1 MTGTLY
7 KLVGEKNRLDK
18 TSYLT
23 NATNITGVVIKF
35 PSSIIDPILTL
46 NGTAIANLW
55 QFNYIRLDE
64 FDRYYFIDDIIS
76 IANNLWEV
84 HCHVDVLMS
93 WKDEIK
99 TNNALFVRSSNP
111 KYKTYNDPANSL
123 THDFKFDVYYDK
135 YLPNMGE
142 GTGTGSYIALISSN
156 SGYSSS
162 PAKPQSSRPYYQIAD
177 SASQFAI
184 VGGGVYILTFE
195 DINAMLNEYGGDS
208 NVMSAVLAIYAY
220 PFSVT
225 QVLNGI
231 QGQISNITEQ
241 VDFKLG
247 SNIVHAGEDTAR
259 KVIRLRD
266 NVILSE
272 NGKLMM
278 VGETINI
285 PVPSTYLD
293 YEPYSE
299 YYIHIPYYGDV
310 EVKAEDLFGNDFIAG
325 GNLNYKAITYQWAFD
340 ITKGKLKFAFYNE
353 FTDDPNTL
361 APGNVLPFVNID
373 VQVGTQLIVTYNNQQ
388 IINRQENTLATEY
401 YSSMIGSIVTTALGA
416 LIGIATGGVGFAF
429 GAVSAGIMGAIRTT
443 NLGTQLKNINKAS
456 VGATGGNMSG
466 TYFSDPK
473 LRIFKKTYTPTIEI
487 DTDFVENFGYACFE
501 DDVIESRT
509 GYAEILM
516 CHLDNVPALSQ
527 ELDEITQ
534 LLQSGILI

>member
-1 MTGTLY
+1 M
-7 KLVGEKNRLDK
+7 
-18 TSYLT
+18 
-23 NATNITGVVIKF
+23 
-35 PSSIIDPILTL
+35 
-46 NGTAIANLW
+46 
-55 QFNYIRLDE
+55 
-64 FDRYYFIDDIIS
+64 
-76 IANNLWEV
+76 
-84 HCHVDVLMS
+84 
-93 WKDEIK
+93 
-99 TNNALFVRSSNP
+99 
-111 KYKTYNDPANSL
+111 
-123 THDFKFDVYYDK
+123 
-135 YLPNMGE
+135 
-142 GTGTGSYIALISSN
+142 
-156 SGYSSS
+156 
-162 PAKPQSSRPYYQIAD
+162 
-177 SASQFAI
+177 
-184 VGGGVYILTFE
+184 
-195 DINAMLNEYGGDS
+195 
-208 NVMSAVLAIYAY
+208 
-220 PFSVT
+220 
-225 QVLNGI
+225 
-231 QGQISNITEQ
+231 
-241 VDFKLG
+241 
-247 SNIVHAGEDTAR
+247 
-259 KVIRLRD
+259 
-266 NVILSE
+266 SE

-416 LIGIATGGVGFAF
+416 LVGIATGGVGFAF

-456 VGATGGNMSG
+456 VGATGGNVSG